1 LPSVAVTLVAVTAP
15 RNNETEASVTCALL
29 QVEPL
34 AVEEPNATTEAE
46 AG

>member
-1 LPSVAVTLVAVTAP
+1 LPSVASTLVAVTAP
-15 RNNETEASVTCALL
+15 PISETEASVTWALL

-34 AVEEPNATTEAE
+34 AVAEPNATTEAE